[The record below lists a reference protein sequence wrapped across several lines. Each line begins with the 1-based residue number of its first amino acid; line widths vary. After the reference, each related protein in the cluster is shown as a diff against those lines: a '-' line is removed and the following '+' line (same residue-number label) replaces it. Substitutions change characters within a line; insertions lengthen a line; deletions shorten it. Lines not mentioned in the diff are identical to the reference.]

1 MKKIEN
7 HDCEQMQD
15 FNSVGLIKFHDINSK
30 IITIRNNKVILDSDV
45 AELYGVQTKEVN
57 QAVRNNA
64 EKFPEGYV
72 FMLQNA
78 EKQQV
83 VKNFD
88 HLEKIKFSPVLP
100 NAFTERGLYMLAT
113 ILKSPSA
120 TQTTIDIIETFAKLR
135 ELSREV
141 AEIVETPADE
151 EKQKSVVQKA
161 GEVLSDIVTRD
172 LKTIGTET
180 IFELNVLTA
189 LKVKHTI
196 KRERATM

>member
-72 FMLQNA
+72 FKLQNA

-120 TQTTIDIIETFAKLR
+120 
-135 ELSREV
+135 
-141 AEIVETPADE
+141 
-151 EKQKSVVQKA
+151 KS
-161 GEVLSDIVTRD
+161 
-172 LKTIGTET
+172 
-180 IFELNVLTA
+180 
-189 LKVKHTI
+189 
-196 KRERATM
+196 